1 MPTEN
6 LEIKLMERRDR
17 TRFLEVRLASSIR
30 PGVIATTQVND
41 QGAEDRTGQA
51 VLAAGGALAEY
62 LGRSYGDS
70 FNAGDIARE
79 ARELYREL
87 MSDYRQGLH

>member
-1 MPTEN
+1 MNEN
-6 LEIKLMERRDR
+6 LEIKLMERKDA
-17 TRFLEVRLASSIR
+17 TRFLEVRLESVLR
-30 PGVIATTQVND
+30 PGVIALTQVND

-62 LGRSYGDS
+62 LGQSYGDQ
-70 FNAGDIARE
+70 FNQDEIAQD

-87 MSDYRQGLH
+87 MSDMRQALH

>member
-1 MPTEN
+1 MRDTN
-6 LEIKLMERRDR
+6 LELQLMQRPDKSLFIKVQLRSD
-17 TRFLEVRLASSIR
+17 VR
-30 PGVIATTQVND
+30 PGVIAQVSVDD

-62 LGRSYGDS
+62 LGRQYGDQLD
-70 FNAGDIARE
+70 ADEVARE

-87 MSDYRQGLH
+87 ITEMEQTVH